1 MFLGYARGAGNLKP
15 DRQPWLSS
23 LLNRRRSHT
32 GEPHN
37 LIDGGSADSSS
48 DPGIHKAQFSAV
60 VPSPRS
66 VDAAIVGVAVCLPG
80 LAMSL

>member
-37 LIDGGSADSSS
+37 VIDGGSADSSS
-48 DPGIHKAQFSAV
+48 DRRHPQGSILCCRP
-60 VPSPRS
+60 VPSER
-66 VDAAIVGVAVCLPG
+66 
-80 LAMSL
+80 